1 MRRCISPEIRLALF
15 LRYLATGAQ
24 HSILSDAFKLG
35 ITTIREIIEDV
46 AKAVV
51 ATLPRPEFPDA
62 ASLVQRF
69 SALRP
74 NASPGVRGAIDGSHI
89 RIATPC
95 ANASDYYCYKKFKSV
110 ILLAIAGPDCECL
123 WFHVGYPGKTGD
135 ARVFHETGVGAFVAS
150 LPPDNHLIGD
160 GAFMLSKGLMKPFA
174 FENASPAHEYFNFK
188 LGSSRMVIECFFGQL
203 KSRFRCLLDGLKFR
217 SMSTNCLV
225 ISSCI
230 VLRNFILSNS

>member
-15 LRYLATGAQ
+15 LRYLATGAPP
-24 HSILSDAFKLG
+24 SILSDAFKLG

-51 ATLPRPEFPDA
+51 ATLPRPGFPDA

-110 ILLAIAGPDCECL
+110 ILLAITGPDCECL

-135 ARVFHETGVGAFVAS
+135 ARVFPETGVGAFVAS
-150 LPPDNHLIGD
+150 LPPDNHLIGY

-203 KSRFRCLLDGLKFR
+203 KSRFRCLLDGLKFI

-230 VLRNFILSNS
+230 VLHNFILSNS